1 METVINILILETE
14 PSDTVAVLDELHRPD
29 LKIGTLEIKRPADVL
44 PKLEMNPPGAILAC
58 TREPDHALFELL
70 EHLRESSRTLPVIVI
85 TARCEPG
92 QLVELMECGAAAH
105 VRRQNLGELAD
116 VIRYTLE
123 NPLPSPSMPEIEVV
137 RELDPVESR
146 SRAARGTCEP
156 PVVRCICEGCSRIAD
171 ASGEWERFNVFLR
184 RNQKTIIT
192 LGLCPEYARDRAD
205 FSEPARPWLQPH

>member
-44 PKLEMNPPGAILAC
+44 PKLEMNPPGGDPRLHPGAGPRVVRTAG
-58 TREPDHALFELL
+58 TSARVQPDA
-70 EHLRESSRTLPVIVI
+70 
-85 TARCEPG
+85 PG
-92 QLVELMECGAAAH
+92 HRHHRAMRAGPACGAH
-105 VRRQNLGELAD
+105 GMWRRRACAPAKPRRTRRRDPLHAGE
-116 VIRYTLE
+116 
-123 NPLPSPSMPEIEVV
+123 PLPSPSMPEIEVV

-192 LGLCPEYARDRAD
+192 LGLCPECARDRAD